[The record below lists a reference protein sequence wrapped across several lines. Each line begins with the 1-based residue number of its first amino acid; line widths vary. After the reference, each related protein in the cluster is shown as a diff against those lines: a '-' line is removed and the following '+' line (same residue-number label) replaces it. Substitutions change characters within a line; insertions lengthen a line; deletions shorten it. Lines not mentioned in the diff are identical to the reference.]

1 MKEFGYD
8 KQYDVIVAGGGVSGT
23 VAAIAAG
30 RLGADVLILEEGA
43 YLGGALTGCG
53 VGPMMTFHAGEKQ
66 VIRGIMEEIVE
77 RLKTDG
83 YSTGHIYDTMQYISY
98 LTPFNSEGLKV
109 VLDEMTA
116 EAGCTVLFHTFIGA
130 AVCGEGKI
138 ESLPVCAIRTVS
150 TAYRPGYT

>member
-1 MKEFGYD
+1 
-8 KQYDVIVAGGGVSGT
+8 
-23 VAAIAAG
+23 
-30 RLGADVLILEEGA
+30 
-43 YLGGALTGCG
+43 
-53 VGPMMTFHAGEKQ
+53 MMTFHAGGKQ

-98 LTPFNSEGLKV
+98 LTPFSSEGLKV

-116 EAGCTVLFHTFIGA
+116 EADTWFCSIRLSEPRYAGREDRVP
-130 AVCGEGKI
+130 
-138 ESLPVCAIRTVS
+138 SPCAIRTVS